1 MIDPDDK
8 CAGGEAGRAD
18 RTSTPTTPDAEG
30 RSGDTRH
37 GSAAA
42 GGPPGL
48 PSEIPAGEI
57 PRASAAAAKKPKL
70 PDPRSVLD
78 DVELTREQK
87 IEKLRRWSY
96 DARELEVANDEGMGG
111 AVHASNLPAIH
122 EALRELGACEDP
134 AAEHSH

>member
-1 MIDPDDK
+1 MRDDNQSK
-8 CAGGEAGRAD
+8 RTAAADRGSAGGRGQPSPNAQPA
-18 RTSTPTTPDAEG
+18 RT
-30 RSGDTRH
+30 
-37 GSAAA
+37 
-42 GGPPGL
+42 PGV
-48 PSEIPAGEI
+48 A
-57 PRASAAAAKKPKL
+57 KPKL
-70 PDPRSVLD
+70 PDPTGVLD
-78 DVELTREQK
+78 DPTLTREQK